1 MKRYASIDQIY
12 IEKLAELCGESYAA
26 TNSHNL
32 IKCYDLHHGG
42 LGHRWKV
49 IYFAL
54 VDYFG
59 RMDVEWKEKVDKEG
73 KNFLLDDDNYF
84 RGQWLIADTP
94 EHKKVLDDCLEKAE
108 RNCDNNMTAEEFFFI
123 SMDV

>member
-1 MKRYASIDQIY
+1 MKRYVSIDQIY
-12 IEKLAELCGESYAA
+12 VEKLAELCGESYAA
-26 TNSHNL
+26 NNSYNL
-32 IKCYDLHHGG
+32 IECQELNRSGWQ
-42 LGHRWKV
+42 WKV

-54 VDYFG
+54 IDYFG
-59 RMDVEWKEKVDKEG
+59 CLDAEWKEKVDKEG

-108 RNCDNNMTAEEFFFI
+108 RNCDNNMTAEEFFF
-123 SMDV
+123 DWVNG

>member
-1 MKRYASIDQIY
+1 MKRYVSIDHIY
-12 IEKLAELCGESYAA
+12 VEKLAELCGESYAA
-26 TNSHNL
+26 NNSYNL
-32 IKCYDLHHGG
+32 IECQELNRSGWQ
-42 LGHRWKV
+42 WKV

-54 VDYFG
+54 IDYFG
-59 RMDVEWKEKVDKEG
+59 RLDAEWKEKVDKEG

-108 RNCDNNMTAEEFFFI
+108 RNCDNNMTAEEFFF
-123 SMDV
+123 DWVNG

>member
-1 MKRYASIDQIY
+1 MKRYLSVDQIY
-12 IEKLAELCGESYAA
+12 VEKLAELCGEGYAA
-26 TNSHNL
+26 NNSHNL
-32 IKCYDLHHGG
+32 IKCQELNRSGWQ
-42 LGHRWKV
+42 WKV

-54 VDYFG
+54 IDYFG
-59 RMDVEWKEKVDKEG
+59 RLDAEWKEKVDKEG

-108 RNCDNNMTAEEFFFI
+108 RNCDDNMTAEEFFF
-123 SMDV
+123 DWVNG

>member
-1 MKRYASIDQIY
+1 MKRYTSIDQIY
-12 IEKLAELCGESYAA
+12 VEKLAELCGESYAA

-32 IKCYDLHHGG
+32 IKCQELNRSG
-42 LGHRWKV
+42 RQWKV

-54 VDYFG
+54 IDYFG
-59 RMDVEWKEKVDKEG
+59 RLDAEWKEKVDKEG
-73 KNFLLDDDNYF
+73 GNFLLDDDNYF

-108 RNCDNNMTAEEFFFI
+108 RNCDNNMTAEEFFFRN
-123 SMDV
+123 MEK

>member
-1 MKRYASIDQIY
+1 MKRYVSIDHIY
-12 IEKLAELCGESYAA
+12 VEKLAELCGGSYAA
-26 TNSHNL
+26 NNSHNL
-32 IKCYDLHHGG
+32 IKCYDLHHKG
-42 LGHRWKV
+42 LCYRWKV

-54 VDYFG
+54 IDYFG
-59 RMDVEWKEKVDKEG
+59 RMDVEWKEKADKDG
-73 KNFLLDDDNYF
+73 KNFLLDDNF

-108 RNCDNNMTAEEFFFI
+108 RNCYNSMTAEEFFFI

>member
-1 MKRYASIDQIY
+1 MKRYVSIDHIY
-12 IEKLAELCGESYAA
+12 VEKLAELCGESYAA
-26 TNSHNL
+26 TNSYTL
-32 IKCYDLHHGG
+32 IECQELNRSG
-42 LGHRWKV
+42 RQWKV

-54 VDYFG
+54 IDYFG
-59 RMDVEWKEKVDKEG
+59 RLDAEWKEKVDKEG

-108 RNCDNNMTAEEFFFI
+108 RNCDNNMTAEEFFF
-123 SMDV
+123 DWVNG

>member
-12 IEKLAELCGESYAA
+12 VEKLAELCGESYAA
-26 TNSHNL
+26 NNSYNL
-32 IKCYDLHHGG
+32 IECQELNRSGWQ
-42 LGHRWKV
+42 WKV

-54 VDYFG
+54 IDYFG
-59 RMDVEWKEKVDKEG
+59 RLDAEWKEKVDKEG

-108 RNCDNNMTAEEFFFI
+108 HNCDDNMTAEEFFFI